1 MADKILMRNKHNGS
15 LREIMVNW
23 EWDVSDGWRWR
34 NQNQAA
40 DQRCSTGL
48 LRGVGILP
56 THTAAKWFQCFLLF
70 FSEQML
76 WTLHTCWVVLFLLST
91 TQTEPWL
98 SSQVSKVKA
107 LSRLWM
113 YFTLLY
119 FSVCYI
125 TSWTYSDVLTENTTH
140 FSILTQKTAKYI
152 NIIQHLCVHCQ
163 TLSVWS
169 AL

>member
-1 MADKILMRNKHNGS
+1 MGVSERLWWTGS
-15 LREIMVNW
+15 ETCRTDEDGGTRIKLQIRDAPRASW
-23 EWDVSDGWRWR
+23 EESGYSR
-34 NQNQAA
+34 
-40 DQRCSTGL
+40 
-48 LRGVGILP
+48 
-56 THTAAKWFQCFLLF
+56 HTRLQKWFQCFLLF

-152 NIIQHLCVHCQ
+152 NIIQHLFVHCQ

-169 AL
+169 TL